1 MLPAAAQLLLELR
14 NRLDQFLQNWTIGM
28 KEAGYLEHTTAKR
41 NDCLQAFWGVLGPL
55 FDWLEQGRV
64 PSFAEMVTTDRSF
77 ADFAVAEAR
86 RHRFRGITF
95 EMYLGCFKTFAQ
107 SLEQIIDDLPG
118 DPEAKHQAAGL
129 LRRYLDAVE
138 SIFVGDWAA
147 ITQKE
152 TLDSLGET
160 NRRLTLEKNK
170 YENILCG
177 TRDLVFIIDHQGLI
191 QEANEAVEDYYEPEE
206 VLGEPFWRVLELEG
220 RDLAEVLRYY
230 PPGLSHEISVFNEG
244 IFFVLKIS
252 PLNEVSLAHDGYM
265 LVLNNISCVVNQRE
279 QLEKR
284 LSERTRALEESHKR
298 FRALFKAA
306 GDGIL
311 LVDTS
316 LQIVEANDRA
326 CDIFGYHREQLLG
339 LGCRRISAPD
349 KGDTLSRIIT
359 GLDDDQIWI
368 GELSGRR
375 GDGQAFP
382 MEVTVNRVDTEGRT
396 VFHVVVR
403 DVTERRALQRKLEQ
417 EKRQLAEMNVT
428 LKHVMKSIDR
438 EKLEMERNISSKIQ
452 TLVLPALERV
462 SSERSAGLRAS
473 YLEILRE
480 QLLGL
485 TKGFSKELDGRL
497 LTLTPTEMRICQM
510 ILAGGTS
517 KQIANTLNLAYD
529 TVQTHRKSI
538 RRKLGLQGRGVNLHT
553 YLSSKTDRS
562 SQLGI

>member
-1 MLPAAAQLLLELR
+1 MSPEAGELILELQ
-14 NRLDQFLQNWTIGM
+14 NQLDQFLHNWTVGM

-41 NDCLQAFWGVLGPL
+41 SDCLQAFWGVLNPL
-55 FDWLEQGRV
+55 FNWLSDKQV
-64 PSFAEMVTTDRSF
+64 PSFAEMITSDRSF
-77 ADFAVAEAR
+77 ADFAVQEAR

-95 EMYLGCFKTFAQ
+95 EMYLGCFKTFTH
-107 SLEQIIDDLPG
+107 SLEQIIAGSPG
-118 DPEAKHQAAGL
+118 SQQSKRQAAEM
-129 LRRYLDAVE
+129 LRSYLDAVE

-152 TLDSLGET
+152 TLDSLGEA

-177 TRDLVFIIDHQGLI
+177 TRDLVFIINHQGII
-191 QEANEAVEDYYEPEE
+191 QEANETVQDYYEAEE

-220 RDLAEVLRYY
+220 RDLEEVLRYY
-230 PPGLSHEISVFNEG
+230 PPGQAHEISVFDEG

-252 PLNEVSLAHDGYM
+252 PLNEVSLAQDGYM

-284 LSERTRALEESHKR
+284 LSERTRALEESSKR
-298 FRALFKAA
+298 FRSLFRAA

-316 LQIVEANDRA
+316 LQIAEANERA
-326 CDIFGYHREQLLG
+326 GDIFGYHREQLIG
-339 LGCRRISAPD
+339 LGCHQISEP
-349 KGDTLSRIIT
+349 GVEDTLSRVIKSM
-359 GLDDDQIWI
+359 DDDQIWM
-368 GELSGRR
+368 GELTGRR
-375 GDGQAFP
+375 NDQGTFP
-382 MEVTVNRVDTEGRT
+382 MEMTINRVDLSNRT

-403 DVTERRALQRKLEQ
+403 DITERQALLRNLEQ

-428 LKHVMKSIDR
+428 LKHVMKSIDQ
-438 EKLEMERNISSKIQ
+438 EKIEMERNISSKIE
-452 TLVLPALERV
+452 TLVLPALDKVEK
-462 SSERSAGLRAS
+462 ERSAGLRTS
-473 YLEILRE
+473 YLEILKQ

-510 ILAGGTS
+510 ILSGGSS

-562 SQLGI
+562 KIAGI